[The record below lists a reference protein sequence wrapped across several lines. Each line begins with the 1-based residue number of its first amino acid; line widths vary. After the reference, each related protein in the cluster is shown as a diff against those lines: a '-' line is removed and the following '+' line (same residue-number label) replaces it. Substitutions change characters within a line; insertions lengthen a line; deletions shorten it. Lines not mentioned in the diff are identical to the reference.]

1 MQKITIAVDE
11 DVYCRAC
18 IDAAKRSTSVSAL
31 VRGYLQSLAAG
42 EVRQNLANTRL
53 FAAMNKARGLRAA
66 ERLSRDAARR

>member
-42 EVRQNLANTRL
+42 EVHLANTRL